1 MSSKRKLS
9 IFGAILGAI
18 GVATVATLRKS
29 LPQTRGTLSLNVLHQ
44 PVEIIR
50 DRWGVPHIYA
60 KNTHDLFVAQ
70 GFVHAQDRLWQME
83 SQRRLGFGR
92 LAELIGKRAIQTDRY
107 MRILGL
113 GRAAQHDLTHLSED
127 ARTSIEAYVSGVNA
141 FINQHRNKLPPE
153 FMLLKH
159 TPEPW
164 QVVDVLVWGKVMA
177 LSLSGNWAQ
186 EVLRAQMVSL
196 MGSTRAAQYAITAR
210 TDLPLV
216 VPAEITY
223 TPDIGQSALDLAQGA
238 QPWLNESNDRGS
250 NNWVVAGSHTKSGQP
265 LLANDPHLGLTVPS
279 IWYEIHLDAP
289 DYHVAGASFAGV
301 PGVIIGHNNTI
312 AWGVTNSMT
321 DLQDLYME
329 RFDLSDPAGLRYE
342 YQGQWQQAELIYET
356 INVKGDAPIIE
367 PVRITRHGPI
377 ITPLTRPDGSRE
389 NNPLALRWTAH
400 DQSTLVDSILALNR
414 AHDWQSFRDA
424 LTMWD
429 VPPQNF
435 VYADTAGNIGYQLAG
450 HIPMRSQGDGKL
462 PVPGW
467 NGEYEWQGMIPFAQL
482 PMQYNPSEGFIVTA
496 NNQIV
501 SDDFVPAVHGEWANG
516 WRAARIRQLLTQ
528 SSAHDMSTFA
538 RIHADQR
545 SLSGLELI
553 SIAGRL
559 PNGDAL
565 ANQARAILAGWDGE
579 LHVDSIAATIAVQ
592 LMDEIKRAVFAPVA
606 QTMELVVGFG
616 AFASRPGQDYMARSL
631 PQILNALV
639 HNNNDWFDD
648 GRTWEQILLQAWP
661 ATLTT
666 IRKRLGDDPV
676 KWRYGN
682 WHTLKFNHPLG
693 AIPLIGKLFSRGPF
707 AFGGNGDTVNV
718 CGITTTPDGMTTYS
732 TASLRIICD
741 PSDWEQ
747 CRSIH
752 PVGQSGHALSQHYAD
767 FIKPWINTEYHPMPW
782 DRRRVEEMSQDK
794 LTLTP

>member
-1 MSSKRKLS
+1 M
-9 IFGAILGAI
+9 
-18 GVATVATLRKS
+18 
-29 LPQTRGTLSLNVLHQ
+29 
-44 PVEIIR
+44 
-50 DRWGVPHIYA
+50 
-60 KNTHDLFVAQ
+60 HDLFVAQ

-92 LAELIGKRAIQTDRY
+92 LAEVIGKRAIDTDRY

-113 GRAAQHDLTHLSED
+113 GRAAQHDVQQLSAE
-127 ARTSIEAYVSGVNA
+127 ARTTIEAYVRGVNA
-141 FINQHRNKLPPE
+141 FIQQHRSKLPPE
-153 FMLLKH
+153 FIALRH
-159 TPEPW
+159 TPEQW
-164 QVVDVLVWGKVMA
+164 DVVDVIVWGKVMA
-177 LSLSGNWAQ
+177 LSLSGNWPQ
-186 EVLRAQMVSL
+186 EVLRAQMVAQV
-196 MGSTRAAQYAITAR
+196 GSARAAQYQLTAR
-210 TDLPLV
+210 ADLPFII
-216 VPAEITY
+216 PSGATY
-223 TPDIGQSALDLAQGA
+223 TPDIGQSALDLAQNA

-250 NNWVVAGSHTKSGQP
+250 NNWVVNGTRTKSGHA
-265 LLANDPHLGLTVPS
+265 LLANDPHLGLTIPS
-279 IWYEIHLDAP
+279 IWYEIHLHAP

-301 PGVIIGHNNTI
+301 PGVVIGHNNHI

-329 RFDLSDPAGLRYE
+329 RFDLSDAAGLRYE
-342 YQGQWQQAELIYET
+342 YRGQWHHAELIYET
-356 INVKGDAPIIE
+356 IRVKGDAPVIE

-389 NNPLALRWTAH
+389 NNPLALRWTAL
-400 DQSTLVDSILALNR
+400 DRSTLVDAILALNR
-414 AHDWQSFRDA
+414 ATNWHTFRDA
-424 LTMWD
+424 LRLWD

-435 VYADTAGNIGYQLAG
+435 VFADVDGNIGYQLAG
-450 HIPMRSQGDGKL
+450 HIPMRAQGDGKL

-467 NGEYEWQGMIPFAQL
+467 SGEYEWQGVVPFEQL
-482 PMQYNPSEGFIVTA
+482 PMQYNPPEGFVVTA

-501 SDDFVPAVHGEWANG
+501 ADDYVPAIRGEWSSG
-516 WRAARIRQLLTQ
+516 WRAERIRQLINQ
-528 SSAHDMSTFA
+528 YPQHDLATFA
-538 RIHADQR
+538 RIHGDQR

-592 LMDEIKRAVFAPVA
+592 LLEEIKRAVFAPVSH
-606 QTMELVVGFG
+606 TMNLVVGIG
-616 AFASRPGQDYMARSL
+616 AFASRPGQEYMARAL

-639 HNNNDWFDD
+639 SNNNDWFDD
-648 GRTWEQILLQAWP
+648 GRSWDDILAHAWP
-661 ATLTT
+661 AAITT

-676 KWRYGN
+676 RWRYGN
-682 WHTLKFNHPLG
+682 WHTLTFQHPFG
-693 AIPLIGKLFSRGPF
+693 SMPIIGKLFNRGPF
-707 AFGGNGDTVNV
+707 AFGGSGDTVNV
-718 CGITTTPDGMTTYS
+718 CGITTAPNGSTMYS

-747 CRSIH
+747 CRSMH
-752 PVGQSGHALSQHYAD
+752 PVGQSGHPLSQHYAD

>member
-1 MSSKRKLS
+1 MSNKRNL
-9 IFGAILGAI
+9 GILGAIIGTI

-29 LPQTRGTLSLNVLHQ
+29 LAQTRGTLTLGNLHH
-44 PVEIIR
+44 PVEIFR

-60 KNTHDLFVAQ
+60 QNTHDLFVAQ

-92 LAELIGKRAIQTDRY
+92 LSEIVGKRAINTDRY

-113 GRAAQHDLTHLSED
+113 GRAAQRDVSHLSDE
-127 ARTSIEAYVSGVNA
+127 ARATIEAYVSGVNA
-141 FINQHRNKLPPE
+141 FIQQHRTKLPPE
-153 FMLLKH
+153 FLLLRH

-177 LSLSGNWAQ
+177 LSLSGNWPQ

-196 MGSTRAAQYAITAR
+196 VGTTQSTQYQR
-210 TDLPLV
+210 TTRSDMPFI
-216 VPAEITY
+216 VPPDTTY
-223 TPDIGQSALDLAQGA
+223 TPDIGQSALNLADDA

-250 NNWVVAGSHTKSGQP
+250 NNWVVSGSRTKSGQP

-279 IWYEIHLDAP
+279 IWYEVHLHAP
-289 DYHVAGASFAGV
+289 EYQVAGASFAGV
-301 PGVIIGHNNTI
+301 PGVIIGHNNNI

-329 RFDLSDPAGLRYE
+329 RFDLSDAAGLRYE
-342 YQGQWQQAELIYET
+342 YQGEWHHAELLYET
-356 INVKGDAPIIE
+356 INVKGGAPVIE
-367 PVRITRHGPI
+367 PVRVTHHGPI
-377 ITPLTRPDGSRE
+377 ITPLTRADGSRE
-389 NNPLALRWTAH
+389 NNPLALRWTAL
-400 DQSTLVDSILALNR
+400 DRSTLVDSILTLNR
-414 AHDWQSFRDA
+414 AHDWESFRNA
-424 LTMWD
+424 LQLWD

-435 VYADTAGNIGYQLAG
+435 VYADVAGNIGYQLAG
-450 HIPMRSQGDGKL
+450 HIPIRAQGDGKL

-467 NGEYEWQGMIPFAQL
+467 SGDYEWQGFIPFAQL
-482 PMQYNPSEGFIVTA
+482 PTQYNPREGFIVTA

-501 SDDFVPAVHGEWANG
+501 ADDVVPPVRGEWSNG
-516 WRAARIRQLLTQ
+516 WRAARIRQLINQYPL
-528 SSAHDMSTFA
+528 HDNATFA

-545 SLSGLELI
+545 SLSGLELVT
-553 SIAGRL
+553 IAGRL
-559 PNGDAL
+559 PDGDAL
-565 ANQARAILAGWDGE
+565 SNQARAILSGWDGE

-592 LMDEIKRAVFAPVA
+592 LFEEIKLAVFAPVMH
-606 QTMELVVGFG
+606 TMQLVVGFG

-631 PQILNALV
+631 PHILAALTS
-639 HNNNDWFDD
+639 NNNEWFDD
-648 GRTWEQILLQAWP
+648 GRTWDQILALAWP
-661 ATLTT
+661 ATLKTM
-666 IRKRLGDDPV
+666 RKKLGDDPV

-682 WHTLKFNHPLG
+682 WHTLQFTHPLG
-693 AIPLIGKLFSRGPF
+693 ALPVIGKLFSRGPYP
-707 AFGGNGDTVNV
+707 FGGNGDTVNV
-718 CGITTTPDGMTTYS
+718 CGITTSPDGVTSYS

-752 PVGQSGHALSQHYAD
+752 PVGQSGHFLSQHYAD
-767 FIKPWINTEYHPMPW
+767 FIKPWLNTEYHPMPW
-782 DRRRVEEMSQDK
+782 DRRRVEEMSQEK

>member
-1 MSSKRKLS
+1 MSSKRNL
-9 IFGAILGAI
+9 GILGAI
-18 GVATVATLRKS
+18 VGTIGLAAVATLRKS
-29 LPQTRGTLSLNVLHQ
+29 LPQTRGMLTLSALHQ
-44 PVEIIR
+44 PVEVLR

-60 KNTHDLFVAQ
+60 QNTHDLFVAQ

-92 LAELIGKRAIQTDRY
+92 LAELIGKRAIDTDRY

-113 GRAAQHDLTHLSED
+113 GRAAQQDVAHLSDE
-127 ARTSIEAYVSGVNA
+127 ARTTIEAYVRGVNA
-141 FINQHRNKLPPE
+141 FITQNRTKLPPE
-153 FMLLKH
+153 FMLLRH
-159 TPEPW
+159 VPEHW
-164 QVVDVLVWGKVMA
+164 QIVDVLVWGKVMA
-177 LSLSGNWAQ
+177 LSLSGNWSQ
-186 EVLRAQMVSL
+186 EVLRAQMIAQV
-196 MGSTRAAQYAITAR
+196 GSARAAQYQLTAR
-210 TDLPLV
+210 TDLPFI
-216 VPAEITY
+216 VPADIRY
-223 TPDIGQSALDLAQGA
+223 TPDLGQSALDLAQSA

-250 NNWVVAGSHTKSGQP
+250 NNWVVSGARTKSGLP

-279 IWYEIHLDAP
+279 IWYEVHLNAP

-301 PGVIIGHNNTI
+301 PGVVIGHNTQI

-329 RFDLSDPAGLRYE
+329 RFDLSDAAGLRYE
-342 YQGQWQQAELIYET
+342 YRGQWQQAELVYET
-356 INVKGDAPIIE
+356 INVKGGAPVIE

-377 ITPLTRPDGSRE
+377 ITPLTKADGSRE
-389 NNPLALRWTAH
+389 NNPLALRWTALDH
-400 DQSTLVDSILALNR
+400 STLVDSILALNR
-414 AHDWQSFRDA
+414 ATDWQSFRNA
-424 LTMWD
+424 LRKWD

-435 VYADTAGNIGYQLAG
+435 VYADVAGNIGYQLAG
-450 HIPMRSQGDGKL
+450 NIPIRAQGDGKL
-462 PVPGW
+462 PAPGW
-467 NGEYEWQGMIPFAQL
+467 NGEYEWQGFIPFEKL
-482 PMQYNPSEGFIVTA
+482 PMQFNPPEGCVVTA

-501 SDDFVPAVHGEWANG
+501 ADDFVPPVRGEWSNG
-516 WRAARIRQLLTQ
+516 WRAARIRQLIQQYPL
-528 SSAHDMSTFA
+528 HDNATFA

-559 PNGDAL
+559 PDGDAL
-565 ANQARAILAGWDGE
+565 ANQARAILSGWDGE
-579 LHVDSIAATIAVQ
+579 LHIDSIGATIAVQ
-592 LMDEIKRAVFAPVA
+592 LLDELKTAVFAPVS
-606 QTMELVVGFG
+606 QTMHHVVGFG

-631 PQILNALV
+631 PQILAALIS
-639 HNNNDWFDD
+639 NNNDWFDD
-648 GRTWEQILLQAWP
+648 GRTWDQILALAWP
-661 ATLTT
+661 KTLTT
-666 IRKRLGDDPV
+666 IRERLGDDPL

-693 AIPLIGKLFSRGPF
+693 AIPGIGKLFSRGPYP
-707 AFGGNGDTVNV
+707 FGGNGDTVNV
-718 CGITTTPDGMTTYS
+718 CGITTAPGGVTTYS

-752 PVGQSGHALSQHYAD
+752 PVGQSGHFLSQHYAD
-767 FIKPWINTEYHPMPW
+767 FIKPWLNTEYHPMPW